1 MAKKTSGESPIDGR
15 RSDARRLSARRL
27 MSATPNSDAAACA
40 QAKARLTPEE
50 YDALPLRRR
59 LILAAIDEIEEVGF
73 ERFSVRRVA
82 AACGASCAAPYKHF
96 KNRQDLVL
104 AILDYIAQEWLKRQ
118 QSIIERMKGASIRE
132 ILVEFAVDY
141 IRFLVENPRYN
152 SVLMLKGET
161 LDSSYMDVKARI
173 SDYSKELLLE
183 YCRQEGVDLR
193 IARVKMYVVR
203 SQIYGFALMFI
214 NNELPYG
221 EMMIRF
227 VRALVEREFELPWTL
242 AFESDGAFQTKEL
255 KEFLSKL
262 GPEPGEELPKPA
274 PYNSKQ

>member
-1 MAKKTSGESPIDGR
+1 MTKKSSEESVNAGR
-15 RSDARRLSARRL
+15 QPDARRLSARRL
-27 MSATPNSDAAACA
+27 MSATPNADAAACA
-40 QAKARLTPEE
+40 QAKARFTPEE
-50 YDALPLRRR
+50 FAALPLRRR

-96 KNRQDLVL
+96 KNRQELVV
-104 AILDYIAQEWLKRQ
+104 AILDYISQEWLERQ
-118 QSIIERMKGASIRE
+118 QRIIDRMNGASIRE
-132 ILVEFAVDY
+132 ILIEFAVDY

-227 VRALVEREFELPWTL
+227 VRTLVEREFELPWTL
-242 AFESDGAFQTKEL
+242 AFESEGAFQTKEL

-274 PYNSKQ
+274 PYKSK

>member
-1 MAKKTSGESPIDGR
+1 MAKKTTGEPPIEGR
-15 RSDARRLSARRL
+15 RPDARRLSARRL

-227 VRALVEREFELPWTL
+227 VRTLVEREFELPWTL
-242 AFESDGAFQTKEL
+242 AFESEGAFQTKEL

-262 GPEPGEELPKPA
+262 GPEPGEEIPKPA

>member
-1 MAKKTSGESPIDGR
+1 
-15 RSDARRLSARRL
+15 DASRLSARRL
-27 MSATPNSDAAACA
+27 MSATPNADAAACA
-40 QAKARLTPEE
+40 QAKARLTPEKFA
-50 YDALPLRRR
+50 ALPLRQR

-96 KNRQDLVL
+96 KNRQELVV
-104 AILDYIAQEWLKRQ
+104 AILDYISQEWLKRQ
-118 QSIIERMKGASIRE
+118 QRIIDRMKGASIRE
-132 ILVEFAVDY
+132 ILIEFAVDY

-161 LDSSYMDVKARI
+161 LDSSYMDVKARL

-227 VRALVEREFELPWTL
+227 VRTLVEREFELPWTL
-242 AFESDGAFQTKEL
+242 AFESEGAFQTKEL

-274 PYNSKQ
+274 PYNSK